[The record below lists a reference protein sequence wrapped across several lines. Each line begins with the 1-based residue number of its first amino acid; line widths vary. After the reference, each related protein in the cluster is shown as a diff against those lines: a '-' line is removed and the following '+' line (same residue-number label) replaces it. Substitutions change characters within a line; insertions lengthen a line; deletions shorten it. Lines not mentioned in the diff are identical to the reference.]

1 MWLTTKLKM
10 YSNLTKEQLIA
21 DLEAKNS
28 IIELQESTIEMY
40 QSVVE
45 GMEQKLTSILELQE
59 IQKNKLNKLEQS
71 IK

>member
-1 MWLTTKLKM
+1 M

-21 DLEAKNS
+21 HLEAKDD

-40 QSVVE
+40 LSVVE
-45 GMEQKLTSILELQE
+45 LIEHKLKMVLELQE
-59 IQKNKLNKLEQS
+59 IQEDKLNKIEQS